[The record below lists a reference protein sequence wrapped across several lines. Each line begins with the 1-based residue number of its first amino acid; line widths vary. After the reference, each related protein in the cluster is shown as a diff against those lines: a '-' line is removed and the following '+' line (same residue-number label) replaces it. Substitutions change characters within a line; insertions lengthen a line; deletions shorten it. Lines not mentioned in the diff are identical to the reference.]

1 MTKQDQPHPMKNPWS
16 DPARIFL
23 ALVLGVFVGA
33 LVPATAGL
41 GTLTTGT
48 VFSFVGDLFL
58 RLLQMVVVPLVA
70 TSIVTSVARLGR
82 DHAFARLGAKTAGYY
97 VLTTILA
104 SLVALVIFNLVQPG
118 RVDAEVSAQLRAGV
132 PGSVE
137 EVREGL
143 DGKSTGDLADVIRRA
158 VPVNILGAAS
168 DNREMLAVI
177 FFALLFGFF
186 SGRLPDGKREAFLNF
201 WESAN
206 EVMLAITHAVMR
218 VAPFGIF
225 ALIARNVQESG
236 SAALGPLALFFACV
250 AGGLLFHMFVTL
262 AVLMRT
268 LGGFR
273 PWPHYRAMLP
283 ALLTAFSTASSSA
296 TLPVTMECVEK
307 NAGVSPRVAGFTLPL
322 GSTVNMDGTA
332 LYECAVVLF
341 IAQLYGVS
349 LDWTQQLLV
358 VVLALLTSIGVAGIP
373 AASLV
378 AIVIILQALGLP
390 LEAIAIVM
398 ATDRILDMMRTTV
411 NVFGD
416 TTAAVVIAASEG
428 EKIYPR
434 DAA

>member
-1 MTKQDQPHPMKNPWS
+1 MKNPWS